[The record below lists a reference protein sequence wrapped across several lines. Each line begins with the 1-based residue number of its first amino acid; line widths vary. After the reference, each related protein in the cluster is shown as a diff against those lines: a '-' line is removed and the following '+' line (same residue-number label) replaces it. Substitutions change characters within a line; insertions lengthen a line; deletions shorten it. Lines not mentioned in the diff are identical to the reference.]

1 MVMPT
6 KQIIPKSLNTLRM
19 FLGIFVSACYQSRS
33 ESVIRTRDFSSAEER
48 FDCE

>member
-1 MVMPT
+1 MDIPT
-6 KQIIPKSLNTLRM
+6 NKLFLKSLNALRI

-33 ESVIRTRDFSSAEER
+33 ESVIRTRDFSSAEEC